1 MKTFRKSSNQKEVI
15 NIKHTLAIFM
25 TVSVAIVLTTILA
38 FAGVYFTTLLFI
50 VIFAEAV
57 TYNLTKQVYEVL
69 KKTEC

>member
-25 TVSVAIVLTTILA
+25 TVSVAIVLTTVLA

-50 VIFAEAV
+50 VILAEAV
-57 TYNLTKQVYEVL
+57 TYNLTKYVYGTL